1 MNGKLRLATEP
12 GTTPTAL
19 TAPADMPSKAK
30 TIWQHYTRISSK
42 NGTMKKTGI
51 SSQVTAS
58 QQATKRSGGF
68 AARDMSGK
76 QWSITEQAAAQ
87 AVLTALET
95 S

>member
-30 TIWQHYTRISSK
+30 TIWQHYTRISLK